1 MSEFRNHELYR
12 EDLSYVASLP
22 LPWEKLKGRSVMLSG
37 ATGMIGTF
45 LIDVLL
51 YKNQTA
57 DLQCHIYALG
67 RNREKAAARFGTHMD
82 DPAFSFVTCDITKP
96 LDLNEAGWA
105 DYILHLA
112 STTHPKAYSGDPV
125 GTVTSNVFGAYNLL
139 EYAAKSQAGRFV
151 FVSSNEIYGEN
162 RGDAELFDESYCGYI
177 DCNTLRAGYPEAKRC
192 AEALCQAF
200 IRQKGLD
207 IVIPRLTRS
216 FGPTLLDSDTKAL
229 SQFLHRALAG
239 EDIVLKSEGTQY
251 YSYTYTADAVAG
263 LLYVM
268 LLGKTGE
275 AYNIA
280 DEAGDIRLKDLA
292 GLVADAAGR
301 KVIFD
306 LPEETEAA
314 GYSKAT
320 KARLDGRKCKAL
332 GWSLHY
338 DLADGIKRTLA
349 IMTES
354 GNSMA

>member
-1 MSEFRNHELYR
+1 MSEFRNHDLYR

-22 LPWEKLKGRSVMLSG
+22 LPWEKLQGRSVMLSG

-51 YKNQTA
+51 YKNHTS

-67 RNREKAAARFGTHMD
+67 RNREKAAKRFGAHMD

-96 LDLNEAGWA
+96 LELQETGQA

-112 STTHPKAYSGDPV
+112 STTHPQAYASDPV
-125 GTVTSNVFGAYNLL
+125 GTVTANVFGAYNLL
-139 EYAAKSQAGRFV
+139 EYAVSCHAGRFI

-162 RGDAELFDESYCGYI
+162 RGDTELFDESYCGYI

-192 AEALCQAF
+192 AEALCQAY
-200 IRQKGLD
+200 IRQKDLD

-229 SQFLHRALAG
+229 SQFLHKALAG

-268 LLGKTGE
+268 LLGRTGE

-280 DEAGDIRLKDLA
+280 DGACDIRLKDLA
-292 GLVADAAGR
+292 KLVADAAGR

-306 LPEETEAA
+306 LPAEAEAA

-320 KARLDGRKCKAL
+320 KARLDGSKCKAL

-338 DLADGIKRTLA
+338 GLADGIERTLK
-349 IMTES
+349 IMR
-354 GNSMA
+354 